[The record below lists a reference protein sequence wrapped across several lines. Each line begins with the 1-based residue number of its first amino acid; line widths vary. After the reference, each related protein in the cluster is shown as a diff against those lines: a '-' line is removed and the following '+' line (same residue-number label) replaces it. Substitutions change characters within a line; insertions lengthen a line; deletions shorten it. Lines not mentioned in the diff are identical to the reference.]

1 MKIKVTK
8 ELLEKCIKDVDI
20 EEQGENC
27 KLILRF
33 TDDTTDEEAEAIS
46 DYFENIY
53 KYVAM
58 MFGISED
65 ELDNICKMADNL
77 NIFDNTKDDYNIDS
91 IINNLL
97 GMQNSNIDSKLK
109 NLDNINEPSKEELD
123 RIEKEKENKII
134 DMSKYRKR

>member
-1 MKIKVTK
+1 MIV
-8 ELLEKCIKDVDI
+8 
-20 EEQGENC
+20 

>member
-8 ELLEKCIKDVDI
+8 ELLEKCIKDVDV

-33 TDDTTDEEAEAIS
+33 TDDTTDDEAEAIS

-77 NIFDNTKDDYNIDS
+77 NIFDNTKDDYDIDS

-97 GMQNSNIDSKLK
+97 GMQNSNIDS
-109 NLDNINEPSKEELD
+109 INSCCSI
-123 RIEKEKENKII
+123 R
-134 DMSKYRKR
+134 